1 MLSILGFFAQ
11 SFGTLVIDETQCEF
25 FTEKGLQKQRKFEK
39 TSCYYICKLQSI
51 TQSLLQN

>member
-1 MLSILGFFAQ
+1 MLSVLGFFAQ

-25 FTEKGLQKQRKFEK
+25 FTEKGLQKQCKFEK